1 MATCFVDHFNDLSKT
16 LSAEE
21 TVEAKIVFEHFASKV
36 NVKVQFA
43 ENKFLEGGQAF
54 TFCGVNTHFQNA
66 VAEERKFRT

>member
-1 MATCFVDHFNDLSKT
+1 MICQKLYLQTST
-16 LSAEE
+16 IAEE

-54 TFCGVNTHFQNA
+54 TFCGVHAHFQNA
-66 VAEERKFRT
+66 VAEERSFRT